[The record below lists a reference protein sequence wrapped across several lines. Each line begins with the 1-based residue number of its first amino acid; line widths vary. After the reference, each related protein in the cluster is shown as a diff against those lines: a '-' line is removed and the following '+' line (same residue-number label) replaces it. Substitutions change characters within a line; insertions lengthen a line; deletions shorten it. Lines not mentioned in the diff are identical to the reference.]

1 MVVVDNV
8 LGPEHVTVMCR
19 ETIVVTDRGLLRG
32 STSTYS
38 MVASETFEERYGDE
52 SDISAS
58 VLTPE
63 IASDPESCHR
73 DAVCTY
79 PLLLTC
85 SHECCQAQGV
95 VLYSTV

>member
-52 SDISAS
+52 PDIS
-58 VLTPE
+58 
-63 IASDPESCHR
+63 
-73 DAVCTY
+73 CTY
-79 PLLLTC
+79 V
-85 SHECCQAQGV
+85 SV
-95 VLYSTV
+95 YLYIHTHTYIYICMHTYRSVPGHRNHDF